1 MRFKHLFFI
10 FFIFA
15 CNTHA
20 NVPLETTVDRFNAE
34 KEHIHKGIRN
44 GMSTVDYF
52 TNFVEIQSIADFSDD
67 VVVFF
72 TAQKRQKISAGCSK
86 CSK

>member
-1 MRFKHLFFI
+1 MQI
-10 FFIFA
+10 
-15 CNTHA
+15 
-20 NVPLETTVDRFNAE
+20 PSETTVDGFNAE

-44 GMSTVDYF
+44 GMSTVNYF

-72 TAQKRQKISAGCSK
+72 TAQKSRQKISAGRSK